1 MFLIILTFISAISIS
16 LIAAGYS
23 IIGLATLFAGAATP
37 IIAMGSALEVG
48 KLVAASW
55 LYHNWRR
62 NIPKSLKAYL
72 FTSIIVLIFIT
83 SVGIFGFLSK
93 AHLDQVKPTAGNTEQ
108 IALIDK
114 KIKQEEKIIE
124 RAEKTLAQLDKA
136 LDVYIDKE
144 YVSRGLKERNKQKE
158 ERDLL
163 NKSID
168 ESMAKIADLNNS
180 KSSINIEQLKLE
192 ADVGPLKYVAE
203 LIYGDNAKDHFD
215 SAVRIIILILIFVFD
230 PLAVLLLIAS
240 QYTFNWAREQKGGG
254 SLPPKSDPDNS
265 PTSPTPGYTDEEWDQ
280 AHRENYE
287 FDRAKVID
295 ANEPPEIVEPE
306 EPKEKEK
313 TTSELLMEGFKE
325 EQEQRAIEE
334 QNEEWA
340 DMYAQADNTLP
351 KDSVAEQI
359 EDETLKELSN
369 LDKWNEWVEKANEE
383 AEKNPEEPKKELPDT
398 KNRIFYSAE
407 VEDQKKT
414 PEGINYMKKEGN
426 KQVRKT
432 STPKS

>member
-1 MFLIILTFISAISIS
+1 MFLTLLTFISAIAIS

-23 IIGLATLFAGAATP
+23 ILGLATLFAGAAVP

-62 NIPKSLKAYL
+62 NIPKSLKTYL
-72 FTSIIVLIFIT
+72 FTSIIVLVFIT

-168 ESMAKIADLNNS
+168 EAMEKIANLNNS

-230 PLAVLLLIAS
+230 PLAVLLLIAA
-240 QYTFNWAREQKGGG
+240 NI
-254 SLPPKSDPDNS
+254 SLNQWRDKRDEKK
-265 PTSPTPGYTDEEWDQ
+265 TD
-280 AHRENYE
+280 
-287 FDRAKVID
+287 
-295 ANEPPEIVEPE
+295 
-306 EPKEKEK
+306 
-313 TTSELLMEGFKE
+313 TM
-325 EQEQRAIEE
+325 
-334 QNEEWA
+334 
-340 DMYAQADNTLP
+340 
-351 KDSVAEQI
+351 
-359 EDETLKELSN
+359 
-369 LDKWNEWVEKANEE
+369 EKALRRIEVLEGRNKRLKIYKDLTKEFGDNPDE
-383 AEKNPEEPKKELPDT
+383 IKLKLNQIYDWNNDKN
-398 KNRIFYSAE
+398 
-407 VEDQKKT
+407 
-414 PEGINYMKKEGN
+414 
-426 KQVRKT
+426 
-432 STPKS
+432 